1 MEEILTDRKKVETE
15 IRKIIAGQMSDHPDP
30 EGIPDDIP
38 IFQKG
43 LGLDSMSGLSLLT
56 AIEER
61 FKVYIDDDDFDIFD
75 SLKLLVDFV
84 AEKSTETDQ

>member
-1 MEEILTDRKKVETE
+1 MPN
-15 IRKIIAGQMSDHPDP
+15 HPDP
-30 EGIPDDIP
+30 AGIPDDIP

-61 FKVYIDDDDFDIFD
+61 FNVYIDDDDFDIFD

-84 AEKSTETDQ
+84 VKNSTETDL